1 MSFLGIGCLTLSP
14 YNCTQRSTQTER
26 GLVIGGGRSSSKLP
40 EGTVTWGPT
49 LRFLREPWLSAYP
62 FCEQFLRL
70 KANFANNKILL
81 LINFNRYRF
90 KYSESCKLGSLNP
103 LFASKL
109 WWKQI
114 MLSAYLIFANNYFW
128 LKSNSQQN
136 IHFHATVSVFFIHKV
151 V

>member
-1 MSFLGIGCLTLSP
+1 MASLQTRGDSLFWNVSGQSKPGQSHVDRFTKPSTKLGMPSTILTGCLTLNP
-14 YNCTQRSTQTER
+14 NYCTQRSTQSER

-40 EGTVTWGPT
+40 EGTLTWGPT

-90 KYSESCKLGSLNP
+90 KYSESCNLGSLNP
-103 LFASKL
+103 LFSE
-109 WWKQI
+109 
-114 MLSAYLIFANNYFW
+114 
-128 LKSNSQQN
+128 
-136 IHFHATVSVFFIHKV
+136 
-151 V
+151 